1 MFSRRAF
8 FLCSIVS
15 VATALSGGCSDPY
28 GGRMEVTGDVK
39 LKGQPLKDGS
49 IIFEPLDKQ
58 DTQSGAQILD
68 GEYRVPRE
76 RGLKPGKYLVRL
88 TAGDGKTP
96 ARVNTREDKNPAKQE
111 AAAPGGSTNIVSMDL
126 IPDDYNV
133 RSKQQIEIKSDRVNR
148 FDFDIQN
155 ATIPRKRS

>member
-1 MFSRRAF
+1 MFSRPAF
-8 FLCSIVS
+8 VLCSLIS

-28 GGRMEVTGDVK
+28 GGRMEVSGNVK
-39 LKGQPLKDGS
+39 LQGQPIKDGS
-49 IIFEPLDKQ
+49 IIFEPLEKQ
-58 DTQSGAQILD
+58 DTHGGAQIAD
-68 GEYRVPRE
+68 GAYQVPRE

-96 ARVNTREDKNPAKQE
+96 ARLGAREGKDKQE
-111 AAAPGGSTNIVSMDL
+111 AAAPGGSTNILSMDM

-133 RSKQQIEIKSDRVNR
+133 RSKQEIEVRSDRVNR
-148 FDFDIQN
+148 FDFDIPK

>member
-1 MFSRRAF
+1 
-8 FLCSIVS
+8 
-15 VATALSGGCSDPY
+15 
-28 GGRMEVTGDVK
+28 MEVTGDVK
-39 LKGQPLKDGS
+39 LKGQPLKEGL

-58 DTQSGAQILD
+58 DTQSGAPIAD

-96 ARVNTREDKNPAKQE
+96 ARVHVREDKNPAQHE

-126 IPDDYNV
+126 IPDEYNV
-133 RSKQQIEIKSDRVNR
+133 RSKQQIEIKSDRMNR
-148 FDFDIQN
+148 FDFDIGSAN
-155 ATIPRKRS
+155 APRKRN